1 MATGFGFDTSCAE
14 RLSTGRM
21 VRGRELVAQ
30 AVYRR
35 LTTPRG
41 SLTWGAEHLAYGL
54 DLRAMVGRVGV
65 DAAARAL
72 PAQIRNELVKDDRI
86 SDVRVTIRV
95 VGSGV
100 ERGLDVEITVSTF
113 DEGDDF
119 DLTLSVTAAR
129 TLLTSVNLA

>member
-1 MATGFGFDTSCAE
+1 MATGFGFDTSCAS
-14 RLSTGRM
+14 RLSTSRM

-41 SLTWGAEHLAYGL
+41 SLTWGPEHLAYGL
-54 DLRAMVGRVGV
+54 DLKDMVGKVGV

-86 SDVRVTIRV
+86 SDVRVTIRA

-100 ERGLDVEITVSTF
+100 ERGLEIQITVSTF
-113 DEGDDF
+113 DEGEDF
-119 DLTLSVTAAR
+119 SLTLSVTAAR
-129 TLLTSVNLA
+129 TLLNQVNL